1 MVIVAIALVFFE
13 YEPSEL
19 SSKLSKF
26 LGSNKVLQSIEDS
39 SFFPPPL
46 RASLSARS
54 GELTQSGTFE
64 WTNFQRKQN
73 NLSELKLN
81 ELLNQAAK
89 KKLNDMFENDYFEH
103 VSPSGAGPSDLAK
116 SVGYAY
122 VVVGENLA
130 LGHFQS
136 DKALVEAW
144 MNSPGHRAN
153 ILNTRYSEIGLAVGK
168 GMFEGKEQWLA
179 VQSFGLPLS
188 ACPATDS
195 DLKNQ
200 LDQNQ
205 SEISSLQSQLTALK
219 ADIDSTDKQDIKEY
233 NNKVNRYNSLVAR
246 MNSLIDQTKI
256 LVEQYNAQ
264 INNFNDCLKE

>member
-1 MVIVAIALVFFE
+1 MVIVAIALAFFE
-13 YEPSEL
+13 YRPL
-19 SSKLSKF
+19 GIQSKLARF
-26 LGSNKVLQSIEDS
+26 IGSNQLLQSIEES
-39 SFFPPPL
+39 SLFPPPL
-46 RASLSARS
+46 RASLGARL
-54 GELTQSGTFE
+54 GELTQAGTLE
-64 WTNFQRKQN
+64 WTNFERKQN
-73 NLSELKLN
+73 NLSELKSN
-81 ELLNQAAK
+81 ELLNQTAK
-89 KKLNDMFENDYFEH
+89 KKLADMFEKQYFEH

-130 LGHFQS
+130 LGHFES

-153 ILNTRYSEIGLAVGK
+153 ILNTRYSEIGIAVGK
-168 GMFEGKEQWLA
+168 GTFEGKEQWLA

-188 ACPATDS
+188 ACPATDQ
-195 DLKNQ
+195 DLKTQ

-205 SEISSLQSQLTALK
+205 LEISSLQSQLTVLK
-219 ADIDSTDKQDIKEY
+219 AEIDSNDKQNNKEY

-246 MNSLIDQTKI
+246 MNSLIDQTKV

-264 INNFNDCLKE
+264 VNNFNDCLKE